1 MMTLGSERLPY
12 KTNKPQVASSKPF
25 KCDNN
30 NQHLYKRNLLRNIHC
45 TGAIA

>member
-12 KTNKPQVASSKPF
+12 KTNKPQVAPSKSF
-25 KCDNN
+25 ECNNN
-30 NQHLYKRNLLRNIHC
+30 NQHLYEWNIHC